1 MSYNTFTPIV
11 TNGLVLYLDAANTKS
26 YPGTGTSWLDL
37 SKVGSNSTLVSSPV
51 FTSSNGNGNFT
62 FNGTNNYVS
71 LPIYSYGTGN
81 YTWSFWL
88 KCNAHAG
95 AFISQG
101 QYALNTGGAF
111 TCAVRNDLNGLTNA
125 VTLGIATDY
134 GASPPKYKTILS
146 SSNIYTNSVWF
157 HYTATW
163 NYTTKDMFIYINGT
177 KISTTVV
184 STSGVDLNGSLTPNN
199 TSGRVQS
206 IGTYDDQRIGTFQY
220 NGSISSG
227 MIYNR
232 QLSDSEVLQNYNATK
247 YRFQ

>member
-1 MSYNTFTPIV
+1 
-11 TNGLVLYLDAANTKS
+11 
-26 YPGTGTSWLDL
+26 
-37 SKVGSNSTLVSSPV
+37 
-51 FTSSNGNGNFT
+51 
-62 FNGTNNYVS
+62 
-71 LPIYSYGTGN
+71 
-81 YTWSFWL
+81 
-88 KCNAHAG
+88 
-95 AFISQG
+95 
-101 QYALNTGGAF
+101 
-111 TCAVRNDLNGLTNA
+111 LNGLTNA

-146 SSNIYTNSVWF
+146 SSNIYTNGVWF

-163 NYTTKDMFIYINGT
+163 SYTTKDMFIYINGT

-184 STSGVDLNGSLTPNN
+184 FTSGVDLNGSLTPNN

-227 MIYNR
+227 IIYNR

-247 YRFQ
+247 NRYNNAWPDTYIWSDTNTWQDQPL